1 MKISQALKEFINK
14 HKELINDNEFDELYR
29 KVDNLLMLMGD
40 YFDLTILLNSVGI
53 NPLKYMSYVPEYYM
67 EEFKDLEEIEIPEG
81 IKEIGKEAF
90 YGCTNLK
97 KVYLPSTL
105 QSIEAL
111 AFEDCKSLKD
121 IYYNGTKMQFADII
135 IDVRNKSM
143 FNANIHCKDG
153 EPFKI

>member
-29 KVDNLLMLMGD
+29 KVDNLLMGD

-67 EEFKDLEEIEIPEG
+67 EEFRELITLDIPEG
-81 IKEIGKEAF
+81 IEKIKREAF
-90 YGCTNLK
+90 CKCFNLET
-97 KVYLPSTL
+97 VYFPLTL
-105 QSIEAL
+105 QSIEGL

-121 IYYNGTKMQFADII
+121 IYYNGTKMQFADIN
-135 IDVRNKSM
+135 IDIRNESI
-143 FNANIHCKDG
+143 FDANIHCKDG
-153 EPFKI
+153 DMELD